1 MTRTSRPSIRWSTSL
16 PSPEG
21 ESTLYD
27 LLAVAAPPG
36 VTAGETQL
44 TATKETLDNDQEE
57 PVEGDI
63 LTGQLT

>member
-1 MTRTSRPSIRWSTSL
+1 M